1 MTPEETAAVVHAAFA
16 ALNAGDLPAWLEAM
30 HPDIEIR
37 SRVVHSASGAD
48 WFRGYAGA
56 RAWWDAIDR
65 TYDETRLIGEQVVV
79 DGDRAVITVRARFV
93 VGGDVVEHVAWQA
106 ARFVGRRFRVWA
118 RYDTEAEAY
127 AAAGM
132 QPGSGVRVAPAA

>member
-1 MTPEETAAVVHAAFA
+1 MSPEETAAVVHAGFA
-16 ALNAGDLPAWLEAM
+16 AINTQDLPGWLERL

-37 SRVVHSASGAD
+37 SRVVHATAGDD

-56 RAWWDAIDR
+56 REWWEAMAG
-65 TYDETRLIGEQVVV
+65 TYDQTELTGEAVVV

-93 VGGDVVEHVAWQA
+93 VGGEAVEHTAWQA
-106 ARFVGRRFRVWA
+106 ARFEGRRFRVWA
-118 RYDTEAEAY
+118 RYDSEDEAY

-132 QPGSGVRVAPAA
+132 VPGAGVPVSPQ